1 MVFKLAFQK
10 LKKKLNSYF
19 TDSTLDEFDVWLF
32 SNPNNIGIN
41 DKLVYGS
48 LDTSKDVQDIEKPK
62 SKVVKCS
69 KHTQTQVNFTEQDSS
84 NYPNL
89 VYSYSFENQ
98 KFDNSKVSM
107 GMNKSSTT
115 KL

>member
-41 DKLVYGS
+41 DKLIYGS
-48 LDTSKDVQDIEKPK
+48 LDTLKDVHDIEK
-62 SKVVKCS
+62 SKIYVLC
-69 KHTQTQVNFTEQDSS
+69 
-84 NYPNL
+84 
-89 VYSYSFENQ
+89 
-98 KFDNSKVSM
+98 
-107 GMNKSSTT
+107 
-115 KL
+115 